1 MADDDNNDADGGQDQ
16 QDNAQQGQQNAG
28 GQDGRDDATR
38 QGHEDDVR
46 QEAKDDGKTLTQAEV
61 DKQIEV
67 RLARERRK
75 FADYDDLKK
84 KAGQFDKLQENQ
96 KTELQKKEDQL
107 AAQAVEIQRYKVAEI
122 RVAAAKAAGLDPDLA
137 EFITA
142 ADPDEAEEQAKK
154 LAERFKTPAKQPDF
168 KQGARQTP
176 PAQRSRD
183 ELLRGLAGFSRQ

>member
-1 MADDDNNDADGGQDQ
+1 MADEDTSDEGADKKDPLIGGQD
-16 QDNAQQGQQNAG
+16 AGQA
-28 GQDGRDDATR
+28 DTS
-38 QGHEDDVR
+38 R
-46 QEAKDDGKTLTQAEV
+46 QEHEESVKQEAEDKGKTLSQAEV
-61 DKQIEV
+61 DKIV
-67 RLARERRK
+67 ADRVARERKK
-75 FADYDDLKK
+75 FADYEDLKK
-84 KAGQFDKLQENQ
+84 KASEYDKLQESQ

-154 LAERFKTPAKQPDF
+154 LAERFKISAKQPDF

-176 PAQRSRD
+176 PPQRSRD
-183 ELLRGLAGFSRQ
+183 ELLRGLAGFGTK

>member
-1 MADDDNNDADGGQDQ
+1 MADENDNTSDEGTDKQDPLIGGQD
-16 QDNAQQGQQNAG
+16 NG
-28 GQDGRDDATR
+28 GQEGRDDATR
-38 QGHEDDVR
+38 QGHEDDVK

-61 DKQIEV
+61 DKQIEI

-75 FADYDDLKK
+75 FSDYDDLKK
-84 KAGQFDKLQENQ
+84 KAVQFDKLQESQ

-142 ADPDEAEEQAKK
+142 ADPDEAEGQAKK
-154 LAERFKTPAKQPDF
+154 LAERFKTSIKQPDF
-168 KQGARQTP
+168 KQGTRQTP
-176 PAQRSRD
+176 APQRSRD
-183 ELLRGLAGFSRQ
+183 ELLRGLAGFGTK